1 MATEEGRGA
10 KDAALA
16 AAPKPHRLASVAAG
30 LGIRTG
36 APMC

>member
-1 MATEEGRGA
+1 MATAEGRGA

-16 AAPKPHRLASVAAG
+16 PAPKPLRFASVAAG